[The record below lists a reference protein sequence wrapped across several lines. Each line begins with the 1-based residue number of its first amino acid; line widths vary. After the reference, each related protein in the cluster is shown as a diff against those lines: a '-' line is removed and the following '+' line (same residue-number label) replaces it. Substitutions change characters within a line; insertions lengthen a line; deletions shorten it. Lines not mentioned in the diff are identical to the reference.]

1 MSGQRSSGMSIRSDS
16 QRLKPVFG
24 TLRLKRMHVHIHGG
38 RSPGRVLKIS
48 LGVTLAY
55 IALLVVAG
63 LRAHSLALLSE
74 AGHNLSDFLALLL
87 SLVAV
92 YLQSRP
98 ASSTKTYGYHRAGV
112 LAALVNASSLVVV
125 SFFIFFEAFRRLQ
138 HPEQVHATV
147 MMWVAGAGVVMN
159 GAIALLL
166 YRAGRDVNIR
176 SALLH
181 EVGDTLSTA
190 AVIAGGSAILVT
202 KNYWIDSVLSVGIG
216 VLILWSGFGIV
227 RETLN
232 ILLEGTPRGMKLE
245 KIEGVIRAV
254 EGVNDVHD
262 LHVWSIG
269 SETHALSC
277 HISIADI
284 PPSVSERILRDVKER
299 LLHDFRIDHT
309 TIQFE
314 HALCETAHGC
324 VIPVIEH
331 EEEHRHHHSH

>member
-1 MSGQRSSGMSIRSDS
+1 
-16 QRLKPVFG
+16 
-24 TLRLKRMHVHIHGG
+24 MHVHSHGAEG
-38 RSPGRVLKIS
+38 PTRVLKIS

-55 IALLVVAG
+55 IALLIVAG
-63 LRAHSLALLSE
+63 IRGHSLALLSE

-92 YLQSRP
+92 YFQSRP
-98 ASSTKTYGYHRAGV
+98 ASSTKTYGYQRAGV
-112 LAALVNASSLVVV
+112 LAALVNASSLVIV
-125 SFFIFFEAFRRLQ
+125 SFLIFYEAFKRLQ
-138 HPEQVHATV
+138 HPENVQAGL
-147 MMWVAGAGVVMN
+147 MMGVAAAGVVMN

-166 YRAGRDVNIR
+166 YRSGGDVNIR

-181 EVGDTLSTA
+181 EFGDTLSTA
-190 AVIAGGSAILVT
+190 AVIAGGWAILIT
-202 KNYWIDSVLSVGIG
+202 HNYWIDSVLSIGIG
-216 VLILWSGFGIV
+216 VLILGSGFGIV

-245 KIEGVIRAV
+245 KIELAIRAV

-269 SETHALSC
+269 SESHALSC

-284 PPSVSERILRDVKER
+284 PPSVSERILREVKES
-299 LLHDFRIDHT
+299 LHHGFRIDHT

-314 HALCETAHGC
+314 HIVCETAHGC
-324 VIPVIEH
+324 VMPVGSS
-331 EEEHRHHHSH
+331 EEHHHHTH

>member
-1 MSGQRSSGMSIRSDS
+1 M
-16 QRLKPVFG
+16 
-24 TLRLKRMHVHIHGG
+24 MHVHAG
-38 RSPGRVLKIS
+38 RSASESTGRVLRIS
-48 LGVTLAY
+48 LVVTLAY
-55 IALLVVAG
+55 IVLLVIAG
-63 LRAHSLALLSE
+63 IRAHSLALLSE

-87 SLVAV
+87 SLAAV
-92 YLQSRP
+92 YLQTRP
-98 ASSTKTYGYHRAGV
+98 PSATKTYGYHRAGV
-112 LAALVNASSLVVV
+112 LAALINAVSLVAV
-125 SFFIFFEAFRRLQ
+125 SFFIFYEAFRRLQ
-138 HPEQVHATV
+138 HPEHVEASV
-147 MMWVAGAGVVMN
+147 MMWVAAAGVAMN

-166 YRAGRDVNIR
+166 YRSGGDVNIR

-190 AVIAGGSAILVT
+190 AVIAGGWAILLT
-202 KNYWIDSVLSVGIG
+202 GNYWIDSVLSVAIG

-245 KIEGVIRAV
+245 KIESAIRSV

-284 PPSVSERILRDVKER
+284 PPSVSERILRDVKDR
-299 LLHDFRIDHT
+299 LHHGFRIDHT

-314 HALCETAHGC
+314 HVVCEVAHGC
-324 VIPVIEH
+324 VIPVGES
-331 EEEHRHHHSH
+331 EEHHHHSH

>member
-1 MSGQRSSGMSIRSDS
+1 
-16 QRLKPVFG
+16 
-24 TLRLKRMHVHIHGG
+24 MHVHVHAGG
-38 RSPGRVLKIS
+38 GPKRGLKVS

-55 IALLVVAG
+55 IVLLVVAG
-63 LRAHSLALLSE
+63 IRAHSLALLSE

-112 LAALVNASSLVVV
+112 LAALVNAVSLVAV
-125 SFFIFFEAFRRLQ
+125 SVFIFYEAFRRLQ
-138 HPEQVHATV
+138 HPQHVQASV

-159 GAIALLL
+159 GVIAFLL
-166 YRAGRDVNIR
+166 YRSGGDVNMR

-190 AVIAGGSAILVT
+190 AVIAGGWAIMLT
-202 KNYWIDSVLSVGIG
+202 GNSCIDSALSLGIG

-232 ILLEGTPRGMKLE
+232 ILLEGTPRGVKLE
-245 KIEGVIRAV
+245 KIESAMRTID
-254 EGVNDVHD
+254 GVNDVHD

-299 LLHDFRIDHT
+299 LLRDFRIDHT

-314 HALCETAHGC
+314 HAICEVAHGC
-324 VIPVIEH
+324 VLPVAES
-331 EEEHRHHHSH
+331 EAHHHHRSH